1 MELQK
6 ACQIMNITLPIDTI
20 SLRKVYLKKALSC
33 HPDKN
38 SSVNA
43 NIQFSQ
49 LNDAYQFLSTHIQ
62 KTTNDEEETIS
73 FTSSKVI
80 SILKNISQKITI
92 KAFEEIDKETA
103 FVLYKYL
110 IKYSNLFN
118 IDNDILKQI
127 HEIVSNK
134 CTCQEIILINPSI
147 DNLMNEDVY
156 KLEHYGHTLCVP
168 MWHSELVYEIN
179 GKNVVVKCVP
189 ELPDNVTIDFNGDL
203 LVKVSSKISELLY
216 KKNLDVNVGNQIFKI
231 SSCHLLIKEKQ
242 FYTLKNKGIPS
253 MNIHDIYNTINK
265 CNIIVEIN
273 LYP

>member
-1 MELQK
+1 
-6 ACQIMNITLPIDTI
+6 
-20 SLRKVYLKKALSC
+20 
-33 HPDKN
+33 
-38 SSVNA
+38 
-43 NIQFSQ
+43 
-49 LNDAYQFLSTHIQ
+49 
-62 KTTNDEEETIS
+62 
-73 FTSSKVI
+73 
-80 SILKNISQKITI
+80 
-92 KAFEEIDKETA
+92 
-103 FVLYKYL
+103 
-110 IKYSNLFN
+110 
-118 IDNDILKQI
+118 
-127 HEIVSNK
+127 
-134 CTCQEIILINPSI
+134 
-147 DNLMNEDVY
+147 MNEDVY